1 MNLVRVLALNVLNT
15 KFLIFSAHTK
25 KEKKKE
31 KKKKKNPPTS
41 NVPNSKK
48 GLA

>member
-15 KFLIFSAHTK
+15 KFLIFSAHQ
-25 KEKKKE
+25 
-31 KKKKKNPPTS
+31 KKKKNPPTS

>member
-25 KEKKKE
+25 K
-31 KKKKKNPPTS
+31 KKKKKKPTYIKCAKFQKRFS
-41 NVPNSKK
+41 MN
-48 GLA
+48 L

>member
-15 KFLIFSAHTK
+15 KFLIFSAQK
-25 KEKKKE
+25 

-41 NVPNSKK
+41 MCQIPKK
-48 GLA
+48 V

>member
-15 KFLIFSAHTK
+15 KFLIFSAQK
-25 KEKKKE
+25 

>member
-15 KFLIFSAHTK
+15 KFLIFSAHK
-25 KEKKKE
+25 K

>member
-25 KEKKKE
+25 KEKKK
-31 KKKKKNPPTS
+31 KKKPSYIKCAKFQKRFSMN
-41 NVPNSKK
+41 
-48 GLA
+48 L

>member
-25 KEKKKE
+25 KEKKK
-31 KKKKKNPPTS
+31 KKKRKKTLLHQMCQIP
-41 NVPNSKK
+41 KK
-48 GLA
+48 V